1 MHSQVKQ
8 AKLKMKKIIALFSW
22 LLISTC
28 FLTLLTKFA
37 ESNHQAD
44 SLYRLIKSKRLKNRS
59 QAELKADDEEYYY
72 SATKTYIN
80 PQQYDLMQADKIKWL
95 PGQPDGVDFDQY
107 AGYVT
112 VDPKTGRSL
121 FYYFAESPQNS
132 STNPLLLWLNGGV
145 YILYYIYIYVN
156 FCFCTFFF
164 SVIFFYYY
172 DF

>member
-1 MHSQVKQ
+1 
-8 AKLKMKKIIALFSW
+8 MKKIIALFSW

-44 SLYRLIKSKRLKNRS
+44 NLYRLIKSKRLKSRS
-59 QAELKADDEEYYY
+59 QAELQADDEEYYY

-80 PQQYDLMQADKIKWL
+80 PQQYDLMLADKIKWL

-145 YILYYIYIYVN
+145 YILYIYIYICQLLFLYIHFLCHV
-156 FCFCTFFF
+156 FLLL
-164 SVIFFYYY
+164 
-172 DF
+172 